1 MTSNDKHEPGVSL
14 GDALLDEEQ
23 VPPSGDA
30 LPLKALLKRSLDVP
44 VSDAPILPEVQEK
57 LRVRSQGKFYNTRWS
72 TSAGR
77 STYALIGVSLLVLAA
92 LAYGLATI
100 GK

>member
-1 MTSNDKHEPGVSL
+1 MTSDDKHKPRETL
-14 GDALLDEEQ
+14 GDASLDDEQ

-30 LPLKALLKRSLDVP
+30 MPLKELLKRSLDVH

-77 STYALIGVSLLVLAA
+77 STYALIAVSLLVLAA